1 MKLTETERNTLVK
14 YRLERAN
21 DTLLDVEL
29 AIQNMRW
36 HNAAN
41 RLYYACYYAA
51 VALLLKDGHVVHTH
65 NGVKSL
71 LGLHYINEG
80 KIDENLMKAYRRMF
94 NLRQTGDYDDLAEI
108 TEDEILDLV
117 EPAKRF
123 ILTVENLMHNNNMNQ

>member
-1 MKLTETERNTLVK
+1 MKLTEIERNTLVK
-14 YRLERAN
+14 YRLERSN

-51 VALLLKDGHVVHTH
+51 VALLIKDGHIAHTH
-65 NGVKSL
+65 NGVKSI
-71 LGLHYINEG
+71 LGLHYIVEG

-108 TEDEILDLV
+108 TEDEILDLL
-117 EPAKRF
+117 EPAKQF
-123 ILTVENLMHNNNMNQ
+123 ISTVKNLISNTN